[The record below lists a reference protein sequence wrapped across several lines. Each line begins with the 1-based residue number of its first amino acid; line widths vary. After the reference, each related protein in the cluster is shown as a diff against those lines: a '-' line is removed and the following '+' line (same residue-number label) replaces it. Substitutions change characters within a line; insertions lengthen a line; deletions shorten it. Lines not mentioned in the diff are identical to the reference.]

1 MEAQLAADVS
11 TRLETRVD
19 AAADVDEYATPPVK
33 HSATSAALATPR
45 RVAWGAPVLGRSVP
59 ASSSIVS
66 QVKAILVLGC
76 FTRRMLV

>member
-45 RVAWGAPVLGRSVP
+45 RVAWGAPVLGRKR
-59 ASSSIVS
+59 A
-66 QVKAILVLGC
+66 C
-76 FTRRMLV
+76 FFFDRVTG